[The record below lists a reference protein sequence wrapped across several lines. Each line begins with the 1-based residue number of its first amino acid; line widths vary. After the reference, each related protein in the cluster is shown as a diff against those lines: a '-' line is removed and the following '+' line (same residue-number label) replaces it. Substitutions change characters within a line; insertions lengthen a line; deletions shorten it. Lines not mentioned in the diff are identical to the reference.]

1 MYLPQTVAN
10 DLKRL
15 SSPSFLSQIAGNGT
29 KKKGDFQMEQQQIS
43 AKKLKAMEKVFLPSL
58 SFSESVSIIL
68 NH

>member
-29 KKKGDFQMEQQQIS
+29 KKKFYAVKIHNPNEEYAVEFQSRQSHCLFI
-43 AKKLKAMEKVFLPSL
+43 AVLKA
-58 SFSESVSIIL
+58 SIQ
-68 NH
+68 NA